1 MTKTELK
8 IIAALAILALLILA
22 GYFISRQIDNRQL
35 VLKVTAQRE
44 TLAVLPMNR
53 DCRHTFK
60 TKSGQ
65 NTVVIKNGRAYVSK
79 ADCKNQIC
87 VHSHPIS
94 ENGETIACLP
104 HRLILT
110 ITTKGQTR

>member
-1 MTKTELK
+1 MTKIELK
-8 IIAALAILALLILA
+8 IIGGLIILALLILA
-22 GYFISRQIDNRQL
+22 GYFIYRQIDNRHL
-35 VLKVTAQRE
+35 VLKVTAQHK
-44 TLAVLPMNR
+44 TVAVLPMNQ
-53 DCRHTFK
+53 DYRHTFK
-60 TKSGQ
+60 TKAGQ

-110 ITTKGQTR
+110 ITTKGGTL

>member
-8 IIAALAILALLILA
+8 IIGGLIILALLILA
-22 GYFISRQIDNRQL
+22 GYFIYRQIDNRQL
-35 VLKVTAQRE
+35 VLKVTAQHK
-44 TLAVLPMNR
+44 TVAVLPMNQ
-53 DCRHTFK
+53 DYRHTFK
-60 TKSGQ
+60 TKAGQ

-110 ITTKGQTR
+110 ITTKGGTL